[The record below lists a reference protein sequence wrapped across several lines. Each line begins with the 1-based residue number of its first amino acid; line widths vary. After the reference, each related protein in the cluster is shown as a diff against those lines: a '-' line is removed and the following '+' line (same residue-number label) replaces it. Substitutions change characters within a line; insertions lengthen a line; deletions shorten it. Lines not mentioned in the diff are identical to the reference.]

1 MGLSTSLSALAIG
14 IAFLIG
20 LYFCGTYTHRD
31 VTEGFDI
38 FASDDCPNLLIQNGP
53 SVELHNTRKA
63 RIPVV
68 NPVYFRTL
76 EDYAQFLRWQRH
88 YKIRCPVLH
97 FQEGF
102 STQGDLTHRLTAGP
116 FTAKA
121 GLPSH
126 HTGGAETEYGGRGSN
141 AIVRKKAGKKTGKR
155 VPHGKTVGVDT
166 ASKKEAFFSERR
178 SPLYGTRPIT
188 RVGARFMNPRDRY
201 RLGAEAA
208 QMSGGLGIPH
218 RPLYDA
224 SHDDPPYNQA
234 MFAGFDPNNQ
244 NIGTYTPLDKIF
256 HLEIPPYTNPMD
268 ADWKGTTYTATAVKN
283 RAYRSDDVLSRRA
296 GGQ

>member
-1 MGLSTSLSALAIG
+1 MGLSTSLSTLVIG

-20 LYFCGTYTHRD
+20 LYFCGTHTHRD

-63 RIPVV
+63 RIPGV
-68 NPVYFRTL
+68 NPVYFRNL

-102 STQGDLTHRLTAGP
+102 STQGDLTHRLTPGP

-141 AIVRKKAGKKTGKR
+141 AIVRKKKKNGRRNKVVQATGGKKEGLLN
-155 VPHGKTVGVDT
+155 
-166 ASKKEAFFSERR
+166 RR
-178 SPLYGTRPIT
+178 T
-188 RVGARFMNPRDRY
+188 ARFMDRRGLY
-201 RLGAEAA
+201 RLGAGQA

-218 RPLYDA
+218 HPLYDA

-268 ADWKGTTYTATAVKN
+268 ADWKGTTYTATAIKN
-283 RAYRSDDVLSRRA
+283 RAYRSDDVRSRRA